1 MASAAHAP
9 KIFHCPL
16 AFVPE
21 SLPTNPRKEKKH
33 FSTLSGLT
41 QHLESG
47 ACQGGLATFK
57 KAIRYVEEQLQ
68 LLGFGG
74 VKLLLD

>member
-1 MASAAHAP
+1 
-9 KIFHCPL
+9 L
-16 AFVPE
+16 A
-21 SLPTNPRKEKKH
+21 
-33 FSTLSGLT
+33 

-47 ACQGGLATFK
+47 ACSGGLATFK

-68 LLGFGG
+68 VLGFGG